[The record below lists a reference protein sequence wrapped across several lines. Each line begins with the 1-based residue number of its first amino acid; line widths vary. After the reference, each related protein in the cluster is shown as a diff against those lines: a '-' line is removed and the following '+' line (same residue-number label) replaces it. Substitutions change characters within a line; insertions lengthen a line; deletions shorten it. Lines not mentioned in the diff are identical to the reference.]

1 MKTIMDKFTRSFG
14 FFCNF
19 IIGKPKPNCAYYFF
33 VENSLN
39 FVSIANK
46 KKFIRRLN
54 IILGYFWT
62 KNKSVTR
69 RG

>member
-46 KKFIRRLN
+46 KKI
-54 IILGYFWT
+54 Y
-62 KNKSVTR
+62 S
-69 RG
+69 